1 MVKPNPW
8 TQQAPQIASEGLV
21 PSSKAAPQTTA
32 AISAAM
38 STLEL
43 WDDGKGKINGG
54 VLHEMDV
61 KEQIQKDLPKLCV
74 KFCAF

>member
-1 MVKPNPW
+1 MIETHFTIWFTLETPWW

-38 STLEL
+38 STLE
-43 WDDGKGKINGG
+43 
-54 VLHEMDV
+54 
-61 KEQIQKDLPKLCV
+61 
-74 KFCAF
+74 